1 MNLWIVL
8 SQAAADPWG
17 VSRMGQGRTEI
28 VTPRACDDQS
38 GETLDVLIG
47 LALSS
52 LRPCLQKSGT
62 SSKD

>member
-47 LALSS
+47 L
-52 LRPCLQKSGT
+52 PPVT
-62 SSKD
+62 SPRDGPSRHRGEH